1 MPPLPSPSKL
11 PAKHEPTPPSS
22 PARAVSST
30 PSSPAPTATAT
41 PAKGLTRM
49 PSITQAL
56 DDKSEPVSAKVDA
69 KDVKNTDTEQEVT
82 AEPVPKSTQV
92 VPEESKKQAL
102 GTLTENTESRKTP
115 PEQIVRED
123 APPLHHVSEETA
135 DVKGADVEQAETVEQ
150 IEAPAEVQKAE
161 KSEPEQCQV
170 QEPEYANRVETEP
183 ESIQETP
190 ILNNVSQTL
199 LVSDMEAIL
208 EKDIDIQSTE
218 TSELATQIEM
228 AELNACSPISK
239 EPHSQTTEKQSEDLT
254 LPSNLDAVDNM
265 SVKESSNE
273 TATTDPDQSSIVNV
287 PERKPEVSVQIE
299 AKRIESSDDKLS
311 HNITDQEESTEPENI
326 VDQLKS
332 VENGVRV
339 EGILENKLPAEEF
352 TDNTELT
359 PKNNLNVCDTEE
371 LIVQMREMKDPF
383 EKSEVT
389 RKDSSLVENYISVD
403 KNDEISEKS
412 LTGDKIDVE
421 DTSQTQLN
429 VPSPSPVT
437 DLNFTEKILANEFVN
452 VSKYNPK
459 EQCTKELCEE
469 KEDKPLEKEQMSTD
483 KTKLEKCMPD
493 QAGGDLEIL
502 ENTEQKVTIKTVS
515 DNKNFE
521 FGPESTFFE
530 QGICPDKNRE
540 EKKMGD
546 TCPPALQEADPK
558 SEKKTSER
566 DKVYEEKPDAVITEN
581 EKEYIVIR
589 DELSSVNNKNV
600 SEMVE
605 QLLPEEKAI
614 RQIPYTV
621 TKTALEQS
629 AMPSGLTDQQI
640 KVPSSPVVSKSEDAE
655 AVIEIKHE
663 EVQPTQQAQTLS
675 VTEMVERLL
684 PEQNDIGQIPD
695 AVIEKA
701 PEQSAI
707 PKGLT
712 DHKIEVLSSPVF
724 SKKEDIKA
732 VIEIKPEK
740 MQYTQQ
746 AKSPAVTSTI
756 SSEKDKLLSEELMEK
771 ALVVTDQEI
780 TQKTKFEYTAE
791 CVPHSLDHDVELA
804 SPSSTFS
811 QQERNKSEEG
821 KLTSEAQ
828 EKQDDV
834 LQPLIKPNKI
844 DESGEVT
851 VDVAVE
857 VFIVHTVGSLSR

>member
-1 MPPLPSPSKL
+1 
-11 PAKHEPTPPSS
+11 
-22 PARAVSST
+22 
-30 PSSPAPTATAT
+30 
-41 PAKGLTRM
+41 M

-102 GTLTENTESRKTP
+102 GTLTKNTESIKTP

-123 APPLHHVSEETA
+123 APPLHLVSEETA

-183 ESIQETP
+183 ESSQETP
-190 ILNNVSQTL
+190 IFNNDTQTL
-199 LVSDMEAIL
+199 LVSDMEAVL
-208 EKDIDIQSTE
+208 EKDIETQSTE

-228 AELNACSPISK
+228 TELNACSPISK
-239 EPHSQTTEKQSEDLT
+239 EPHSQTTEKQSEELT

-265 SVKESSNE
+265 SVKESSIE

-287 PERKPEVSVQIE
+287 PERKPEASVQ
-299 AKRIESSDDKLS
+299 IESSDDQLS
-311 HNITDQEESTEPENI
+311 HNVTDQEESAEPENKA
-326 VDQLKS
+326 DQLKI
-332 VENGVRV
+332 VENGVIV
-339 EGILENKLPAEEF
+339 EGILENKLPAEE
-352 TDNTELT
+352 LT
-359 PKNNLNVCDTEE
+359 PQNNLNVCDTEE

-389 RKDSSLVENYISVD
+389 SKDSSLVENYIFVD

-412 LTGDKIDVE
+412 LTEDKIEVE
-421 DTSQTQLN
+421 DTSQTQL
-429 VPSPSPVT
+429 
-437 DLNFTEKILANEFVN
+437 DEFVN

-469 KEDKPLEKEQMSTD
+469 KEDAPLEKEQMSTN
-483 KTKLEKCMPD
+483 KTKLEKCMLD

-521 FGPESTFFE
+521 FGPESTFSE

-540 EKKMGD
+540 EEKMGD

-558 SEKKTSER
+558 SEKKISER

-589 DELSSVNNKNV
+589 DELPSVNNKNV

-621 TKTALEQS
+621 TKTDLEQS
-629 AMPSGLTDQQI
+629 AIPSGLIDQQI
-640 KVPSSPVVSKSEDAE
+640 EAPSSPLVSKSEDAE

-663 EVQPTQQAQTLS
+663 GVQPTQQAQTLS

-740 MQYTQQ
+740 VQYTQQ
-746 AKSPAVTSTI
+746 AQTPAVTSTI
-756 SSEKDKLLSEELMEK
+756 SCEKDKLLSEELMKK

-780 TQKTKFEYTAE
+780 TQKTKLEYTTE

-844 DESGEVT
+844 DESEEVT

-857 VFIVHTVGSLSR
+857 VFIVHILGSLSR